1 MQHAR
6 CIVIEA
12 RGGLPMKKT
21 PVGYLALLG
30 PVDIIKD
37 AFARG
42 VNVERWRVRGHFE
55 IDDFFEPRNFSF
67 FYPKAESGSI
77 SGLGHERPIPALPQ
91 STVNS
96 PDFDQSHPPDHKMS
110 SSGLGQ

>member
-1 MQHAR
+1 
-6 CIVIEA
+6 
-12 RGGLPMKKT
+12 MKKT

-37 AFARG
+37 AFASG
-42 VNVERWRVRGHFE
+42 VNVERWRVGATLKSA
-55 IDDFFEPRNFSF
+55 IFFERRNFSF

-77 SGLGHERPIPALPQ
+77 SGFGHERPIPAFPQ

>member
-37 AFARG
+37 AFASG
-42 VNVERWRVRGHFE
+42 VNVERWRVGSAIFLE
-55 IDDFFEPRNFSF
+55 VRNFSF
-67 FYPKAESGSI
+67 FDPKAESGSI
-77 SGLGHERPIPALPQ
+77 SGLGHEGAIPAFPQ

-96 PDFDQSHPPDHKMS
+96 SDFSHPPDHKMS